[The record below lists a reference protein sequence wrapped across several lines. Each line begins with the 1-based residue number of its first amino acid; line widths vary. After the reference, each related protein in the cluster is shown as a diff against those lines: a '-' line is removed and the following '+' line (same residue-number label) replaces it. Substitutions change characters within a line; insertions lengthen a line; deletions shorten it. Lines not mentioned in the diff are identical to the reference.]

1 MAEASSASAT
11 KSDEE
16 KIEMLDQLL
25 TRLALCNDSSLQPLL
40 SKLLPFTISAP
51 SSQSSAVRN
60 KILSFS
66 SKYIATQRFESV
78 ANGCRR
84 RGKQTGLPQTG
95 WAAIRPIKEP
105 EGMLPLEGGK
115 VQSPP
120 FPFSPQRAPGAAV
133 ATRSQWD
140 DLN

>member
-60 KILSFS
+60 KVQF
-66 SKYIATQRFESV
+66 
-78 ANGCRR
+78 CPRR
-84 RGKQTGLPQTG
+84 RRRKFASTYIMIPLF
-95 WAAIRPIKEP
+95 ENLN
-105 EGMLPLEGGK
+105 LPLHG
-115 VQSPP
+115 QPHY
-120 FPFSPQRAPGAAV
+120 R
-133 ATRSQWD
+133 
-140 DLN
+140 

>member
-60 KILSFS
+60 KNLNKTEEAIKAKIGAEAAAKLCSEAIYFIGVGTLLLDNGRVLRCWSFPS
-66 SKYIATQRFESV
+66 MISLGYVR
-78 ANGCRR
+78 
-84 RGKQTGLPQTG
+84 
-95 WAAIRPIKEP
+95 KEI
-105 EGMLPLEGGK
+105 
-115 VQSPP
+115 
-120 FPFSPQRAPGAAV
+120 
-133 ATRSQWD
+133 
-140 DLN
+140 